1 MLAVL
6 VVNITSLTEC
16 LVYEIT
22 IQNKKGYV
30 AVVYRSHSQS
40 TSEFESFLSGLEDFF
55 LLRFTPRKS
64 AEPLL
69 GMELQEKVQND

>member
-6 VVNITSLTEC
+6 VVNTTPLTEC

-22 IQNKKGYV
+22 IQNKGYV

-40 TSEFESFLSGLEDFF
+40 SSEFESFLSGLEDFF
-55 LLRFTPRKS
+55 LLRFTPRNS
-64 AEPLL
+64 AQPLL
-69 GMELQEKVQND
+69 GMELQEKQVQSD